1 MAPNTNG
8 TNDPSSWE
16 SRIREILQ
24 RFEDGNR
31 SAMARRI
38 GVTRQAVS
46 SWTRGETSPSGD
58 ALARMLRSY
67 PELDARWLLTGE
79 EQLEGTGEPAQS

>member
-1 MAPNTNG
+1 MG
-8 TNDPSSWE
+8 TNSRDANGQSSWE
-16 SRIREILQ
+16 SRIREILR

-79 EQLEGTGEPAQS
+79 GGSGTD